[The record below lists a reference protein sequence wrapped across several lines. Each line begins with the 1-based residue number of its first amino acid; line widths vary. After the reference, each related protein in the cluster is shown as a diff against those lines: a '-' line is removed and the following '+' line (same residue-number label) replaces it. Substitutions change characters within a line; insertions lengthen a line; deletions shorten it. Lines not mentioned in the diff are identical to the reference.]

1 MQVQDNKITTILFL
15 IIEGSF
21 LLIMS
26 DNNEYYD
33 LTIIGGGPVGM
44 FAATYS
50 RMHMAKTQ
58 IIESLDSLGG
68 QVSALFPAKTLY
80 DIPAYYQTS
89 GKDLITNLTE
99 QTNAFEPDIF
109 LKETVESF
117 TKTEQGFMIK
127 TTKRTTYSKAIIIAA
142 GIGSFEPRKLRVDNA
157 PFFEGQQLHYFISDP
172 TIFKNRNIAL
182 AGGGDSA
189 IDWALE
195 LAPQA
200 RSVTVIHRRD
210 KFRALE
216 SSVHA
221 LQQMPNVNFLTPYTI
236 KDLKEAASGQL
247 KVILQ
252 KARDKERKNVLFDDL
267 IVNYGFSSSNTIIE
281 SWGLDMERHAIKVSE
296 KQETS
301 LPGIYAIGDIAYKE
315 GRPALI
321 ASGMGEAPTAVNNAL
336 LYVYPDR
343 RQPAHSTE
351 LMLKYKH

>member
-1 MQVQDNKITTILFL
+1 MN
-15 IIEGSF
+15 
-21 LLIMS
+21 

-44 FAATYS
+44 FAATYA

-58 IIESLDSLGG
+58 IIESLDNLGG
-68 QVSALFPAKTLY
+68 QVTALFPAKTLY

-89 GKDLITNLTE
+89 GKDLIKNLNE
-99 QTNAFEPDIF
+99 QTHAFEPDVF

-117 TKTEQGFMIK
+117 TKTDKGFEIK
-127 TTKRTTYSKAIIIAA
+127 TTKRTTYSRAIIIAA

-157 PFFEGQQLHYFISDP
+157 ADFEGRQLHYFISDP
-172 TIFKNRNIAL
+172 SKFKNKNIAL

-195 LAPQA
+195 LAPIA
-200 RSVTVIHRRD
+200 ESVTVIHRRD

-216 SSVHA
+216 SSINT
-221 LQQMPNVNFLTPYTI
+221 LQQRENVSFLTPYTI
-236 KDLKEAASGQL
+236 KGLKETSKMRL
-247 KVILQ
+247 DIILQ
-252 KARDKERKNVLFDDL
+252 KARDKERKSVIFDDL

-281 SWGLDMERHAIKVSE
+281 SWGLEMQRHAIKVSE

-301 LPGIYAIGDIAYKE
+301 VPGIYAIGDIAYKE

-321 ASGMGEAPTAVNNAL
+321 ASGMGEAPTAINNAL
-336 LYVYPDR
+336 LYVFPDR

-351 LMLKYKH
+351 LMLKYNK